1 MAAGKASRF
10 GADKLAAQLIDR
22 PVARHAADM
31 LAALPFVHRFAI
43 VREQTPP
50 PPAPLPG
57 YTCLPLDPPDAP
69 QSRSLATGVA
79 AARRVGAQA
88 VLVAL
93 ADMPLVPASHIAALV
108 SAFDGDRIASRDTA
122 GTPMPPALFGARHF
136 AALEVLLGDRGAG
149 ALLRDAPFVTLPPGA
164 EHDIDT
170 PDDLARAARQLG
182 QAD

>member
-1 MAAGKASRF
+1 
-10 GADKLAAQLIDR
+10 
-22 PVARHAADM
+22 M

-50 PPAPLPG
+50 LPG
-57 YTCLPLDPPDAP
+57 CTCLPLDPPDAP

-93 ADMPLVPASHIAALV
+93 ADMPLIPASHIAALV
-108 SAFDGDRIASRDTA
+108 SAFDGDRIASRDAA

-149 ALLRDAPFVTLPPGA
+149 ALLRDAPFVTLPPGTG
-164 EHDIDT
+164 HDIDT
-170 PDDLARAARQLG
+170 PDDLSRAARQLG
-182 QAD
+182 QGD